1 MYRRWRKKSS
11 ETEMSS
17 RIRRYFLSTL
27 SRFCSTWIL
36 FLLFVTSLY
45 LLFRCYDLFLVLLN
59 TIRIIGVSSDTI
71 EGLKL
76 WARVNNEIG

>member
-27 SRFCSTWIL
+27 SRFCGTWIL